1 MKILILTS
9 EYPNPKSNYDTPVV
23 HYYAKE
29 WLEQGHE
36 IKVVHYRSVFPKPF
50 YFIANIF
57 NKTLKKIFKTDFI
70 PNVRLSRSLEYT
82 HEGIKVKSQPIFKIF
97 PHFKFFNSTIAYH
110 AKILY
115 NDNLNN
121 NFKPDRIIA
130 HFVNPQLPLISEL
143 KKYYPFVKSSLVVHE
158 NPKVIFDLY
167 KEKSY
172 ALLNNLNTIGFR
184 FNEMRNKFINLFG
197 ENYNMFICPSGIP
210 ENYILKNVPKS
221 KFKSDKISICFVGM
235 LIPLKNVDI
244 LLNALSLAFPNRNF
258 SLDIVGEGMLKN
270 EISRKIIELD
280 LSGCVNMLGKLSREE
295 VQNKMNN
302 TDVFVMVSSPEAFG
316 LVYLEAMSK
325 GCITIG
331 TVGQGID
338 GIIENGKN
346 GFLCKARN
354 VESLKSV
361 ITEVNN
367 LSYTKK
373 IQLATNSINTA
384 ASYTNKK
391 VALEYLK
398 KIDLK

>member
-1 MKILILTS
+1 MKLLILTS
-9 EYPNPKSNYDTPVV
+9 EYPNPNSSFDTPVV
-23 HYYAKE
+23 HYYVKE
-29 WLEQGHE
+29 WIDQGHE
-36 IKVVHYRSVFPKPF
+36 VKVIHYRSVFPSFF
-50 YFIANIF
+50 YFFSNTF

-70 PNVRLSRSLEYT
+70 PVFRLDKSLEYF

-97 PHFKFFNSTIAYH
+97 PHFKFFKSTIIKH
-110 AKILY
+110 AKIIY
-115 NDNLNN
+115 DDNSNN
-121 NFKPDRIIA
+121 NFKPDRIIG

-143 KKYYPFVKSSLVVHE
+143 KKFYPQVKSSLVIHE
-158 NPKVIFDLY
+158 DPKVIFDLY
-167 KEKSY
+167 KEKSFL
-172 ALLNNLNTIGFR
+172 LLNNLTTIGFR
-184 FNEMRNKFINLFG
+184 FNEMRNKFMKLFG
-197 ENYNMFICPSGIP
+197 QNYKMFICPSGIP
-210 ENYILKNVPKS
+210 ENYILKNVPIN
-221 KFKSDKISICFVGM
+221 KFKETKMSICFVGM

-244 LLNALSLAFPNRNF
+244 LLDALSLAFPNRNF
-258 SLDIVGEGMLKN
+258 SLDIIGEGLLKN
-270 EISRKIIELD
+270 DISRKIIELE

-295 VQNKMNN
+295 VQNKMKN

-346 GFLCKARN
+346 GFLCEARN

-361 ITEVNN
+361 FTEVNN

-373 IQLATNSINTA
+373 IQLATNAINTT
-384 ASYTNKK
+384 ASLTNKK
-391 VALEYLK
+391 VALDYLK